1 MSEINSY
8 IKADKSVVSFATK
21 DEMFD
26 YLRKNKELLKIEKKA
41 TFKEAD
47 GIGCYFVVKSE
58 DKVNVFKD
66 ISEVVENIEA
76 GKLKVS
82 VVINATNIVD
92 SHLDLHLPNMW
103 NKSLKENSMIYFLQE
118 HKREFKKI
126 ISYPE
131 DVKAYVVNSTFKDIG
146 YKLDATT
153 QLLVFDATIENE
165 DNEYMLGRYKRNKVK
180 NHSVGMQYVKIEFC
194 MNSDSKWDV
203 EEKANW
209 DKYYSKVANKEFV
222 DAYGYFWAVTEA
234 KVIEGSAVP
243 LGSNPATPTISM
255 EEVKEEPT
263 IVTPITIT
271 EPQKCTLTTEELKRV
286 FEKSLNVKN

>member
-1 MSEINSY
+1 MTENNSY

-21 DEMFD
+21 NELFD

-47 GIGCYFVVKSE
+47 GIDCLFIINDGGSK
-58 DKVNVFKD
+58 NVLKD
-66 ISEVVENIEA
+66 INKAAEIMES

-103 NKSLKENSMIYFLQE
+103 NKSIKENSMIYFLQE
-118 HKREFKKI
+118 HRREFVKI

-131 DVKAYVVNSTFKDIG
+131 DVKAYTINTTFKDIG
-146 YKLDATT
+146 YNLDGTT
-153 QLLVFDATIENE
+153 QLLVFDATIDGE

-203 EEKANW
+203 EEKENW
-209 DKYYSKVANKEFV
+209 DKYYPKVANKSLV
-222 DAYGYFWAVTEA
+222 DSYGYFWAVSEA

-243 LGSNPATPTISM
+243 LGSNPATPTLNISEAKSTQPPAEKSQENEPQM
-255 EEVKEEPT
+255 TAEEFREIVKES
-263 IVTPITIT
+263 I
-271 EPQKCTLTTEELKRV
+271 KAKL
-286 FEKSLNVKN
+286 

>member
-1 MSEINSY
+1 MTEAYSY
-8 IKADKSVVSFATK
+8 IRADKSTISFTTK
-21 DEMFD
+21 DELFD

-47 GIGCYFVVKSE
+47 GIGCFYLVKS
-58 DKVNVFKD
+58 DNKTNIVKD
-66 ISEVVENIEA
+66 ISEAVENIEA

-92 SHLDLHLPNMW
+92 SHLDLHLPSMW
-103 NKSLKENSMIYFLQE
+103 NKTLKENSMIYFLQE
-118 HKREFKKI
+118 HKREFTKI

-131 DVKAYVVNSTFKDIG
+131 DVKAYVVNTTFKDIG
-146 YKLDATT
+146 YNLDAET
-153 QLLVFDATIENE
+153 QLLVFDATIDGE

-180 NHSVGMQYVKIEFC
+180 NHSVGMIYVKIEFC

-209 DKYYSKVANKEFV
+209 DKYYPKVANKEFV

-234 KVIEGSAVP
+234 KVVEGSAVP
-243 LGSNPATPTISM
+243 LGSNPATPTLNIS
-255 EEVKEEPT
+255 EAKSTQESAEQSQEKN
-263 IVTPITIT
+263 
-271 EPQKCTLTTEELKRV
+271 EPQLTAEEFREIAK
-286 FEKSLNVKN
+286 KSIKLNF